1 MLKKYI
7 QILSNP
13 LLYYS
18 TKDGN
23 SVFRNFS
30 LFKETGCRYNEIFEK
45 QNVGKALEY
54 RIGLENQF
62 NLYCFLTIAIL
73 YLIFIHLQFSIYG
86 LLFFEITTI
95 VIIMSIRLKISFKYH
110 NYLLARFGEYES
122 VEFEPPINDRK
133 KEEYIAQFR
142 SKIILIFI
150 CIGIFLAPSLILSF
164 GIKHSLT
171 PKFNGYKRAIVLSNI
186 YNFIYPKDAK
196 IYDMR
201 AVAHY
206 MQRDYEAALKDYKKA
221 LDLSGKNFTKSDIIR
236 FENLLL
242 LQKRITSSHDAVDVF
257 NEYVTKKK
265 KSVLEESQML
275 WIKSIFKIENSIIDS
290 ILQDYDDLLSSLNP
304 KDTKNQFYISCD
316 KAYMLYLM
324 QMYDKAI
331 SAYNILI
338 DYAHENENEFSKE
351 LQSLYA
357 ERGWAK
363 KRLGDDIGANAD
375 FGASNIPLEKLPDY
389 EPAYQ
394 NQQFV
399 NGK

>member
-30 LFKETGCRYNEIFEK
+30 LFNQTGCRYSKIFEK
-45 QNVGKALEY
+45 PNIGKALEY
-54 RIGLENQF
+54 RIGLENRYH
-62 NLYCFLTIAIL
+62 LYCFLTIAVL
-73 YLIFIHLQFSIYG
+73 YLLFIHIKFSIFA
-86 LLFFEITTI
+86 LLFFEIVGI
-95 VIIMSIRLKISFKYH
+95 IIIMSIRLKLSYKYH
-110 NYLLARFGEYES
+110 NYLLACFGEYES
-122 VEFEPPINDRK
+122 IEFEPPINERK
-133 KEEYIAQFR
+133 KEEYLALFR
-142 SKIILIFI
+142 SKIILTVI
-150 CIGIFLAPSLILSF
+150 CIALFLLPSLLLSF

-171 PKFNGYKRAIVLSNI
+171 PKHNGYKHAIVMSNI
-186 YNFIYPKDAK
+186 YNFIYPKNPK

-221 LDLSGKNFTKSDIIR
+221 LDLSGKRFTKDDITR

-242 LQKRITSSHDAVDVF
+242 LQKRITSSHDAVDIF
-257 NEYVTKKK
+257 NEYITKKK
-265 KSVLEESQML
+265 MSILEEAQML

-331 SAYNILI
+331 NAYNALI
-338 DYAHENENEFSKE
+338 DYAQENEKIFSKE

-363 KRLGDDIGANAD
+363 KRLGDNA
-375 FGASNIPLEKLPDY
+375 GASIDFNASKIPPEKLPEY
-389 EPAYQ
+389 EPQYQ

-399 NGK
+399 NEK